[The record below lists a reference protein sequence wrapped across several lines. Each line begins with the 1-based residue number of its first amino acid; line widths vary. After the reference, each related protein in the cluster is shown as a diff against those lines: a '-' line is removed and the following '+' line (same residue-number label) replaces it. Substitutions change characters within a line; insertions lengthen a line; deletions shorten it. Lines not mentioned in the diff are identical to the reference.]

1 MRHVDGED
9 ETEMKTSEEFYSFL
23 NLNCKQTLKTI
34 EQKKG
39 KGVYERIFF
48 YLNAKAVNHN
58 LAEVKTVNGSSTF
71 HEFNDTAQAGN
82 VTTRVLSCHQCAPC
96 KDFRVHEC
104 LNSDFC
110 GALHGPVKVELA
122 GGGRAEPVVLRT
134 HLGRKG
140 AELAEKVAVDD
151 HIIVELEDSCRE
163 SFMIGEVLRIA
174 YDHSGADS
182 SSWMGTAKTYN
193 PETKKPDRLVDV
205 VKLEPTKPGSS
216 IYVVCSDNEQK
227 CFPVFIEDIR
237 MHVDLDEVVGRMTR
251 AATPAKRYTLSTTD
265 FKLASEM
272 CCRGTADQDLYEG
285 RRQA

>member
-23 NLNCKQTLKTI
+23 NLNCKHTLKTI

-96 KDFRVHEC
+96 KDFRVHDC
-104 LNSDFC
+104 SNSDFC
-110 GALHGPVKVELA
+110 GPLLGPVKVELA

-134 HLGRKG
+134 HLGRQG
-140 AELAEKVAVDD
+140 AELAEKAAVGD

-163 SFMIGEVLRIA
+163 SFMIGEVLRVA

-182 SSWMGTAKTYN
+182 NSWMGTAKTYN
-193 PETKKPDRLVDV
+193 PETKKPDRLLDV

-216 IYVVCSDNEQK
+216 IYVVCSDNVEK

-237 MHVDLDEVVGRMTR
+237 MNVELDEVVGRVTR
-251 AATPAKRYTLSTTD
+251 AATPAKRYSLSSID

-272 CCRGTADQDLYEG
+272 CCRGAADQELYEG
-285 RRQA
+285 RRKA